1 MKHCPVC
8 SHSYPT
14 NFRVC
19 PQDNTALRETNEIV
33 PGMVIR
39 AKYQILERLGGG
51 GMADVYRAKHLAFNE
66 ICAIKVVKAS
76 YADDAAFNN
85 RFKGE
90 AVLTR
95 KLRHPNA
102 IAVEDYDTTE
112 DGRPY
117 IVMEFVDGP
126 NLRSVIDKEGALSV
140 SRTLGISLQVARALA
155 AAHKLGITH
164 RDIKPDNILIT
175 QDQQGNE
182 AAKVLDFGIAKVKE
196 GAFTMAAYTATRK
209 GVVVGTPQYMSPEQA
224 RGKVG
229 TEIDSRADIYS
240 LGVVIYEMIT
250 GKLPFASDTPMGYC
264 LEHLHTMPVP
274 PREFAA
280 ALDIPD
286 GLSKLVM
293 KALEKDREKRF
304 STIDEMIEALQDP
317 ERWAAILQSQAATL
331 VVSVDDTGSAPS
343 PTAPLSS
350 AAAQAPQ
357 AGQGRARVVY
367 TPAQPPPLEPGE
379 RHRQSAPF
387 AQAAAAAAAPARTRE
402 QRTDVSTDYTG
413 QKKSSSKAIAFVLV
427 LVLAAGAGAYYWMS
441 RHSQTA
447 KSAPASQ
454 SSTTTAS
461 LPAQQPAHV
470 APQSPSA
477 AEPARQDNP
486 PAIVA
491 EKPAPAKQPG
501 TTTTKLPAQPPA
513 PAPQTKNLRGLTID
527 SLAARIKAKY
537 PEYASMDNTE
547 LVRLITAKYPGYLD
561 ALRPDARASLTPHV
575 NDENAPASDE
585 AKRQARELVA
595 VAQVQM
601 SRADYPSAI
610 SSYQQAVRLDPSN
623 AAADAGLRKARQA
636 RAIEVAQRMPLVPG
650 NPDERKP
657 ARERR
662 ARELATAG
670 QQQIDGGDYAT
681 AVRTFEQAVRLDPS
695 NATAQAG
702 LKKAQQAM
710 RTEDEILQRRK

>member
-19 PQDNTALRETNEIV
+19 PQDNTALRETNEIE

-39 AKYQILERLGGG
+39 SKYQILERLGGG

-76 YADDAAFNN
+76 YADDTAFNN

-117 IVMEFVDGP
+117 IVMEFVNGP

-140 SRTLGISLQVARALA
+140 SRALSISLQVARALA

-175 QDQQGNE
+175 QDEQGNE

-229 TEIDSRADIYS
+229 AEIDSRADIYS

-250 GKLPFASDTPMGYC
+250 GKLPFESDTPMGYC
-264 LEHLHTMPVP
+264 LEHLHTVPVP

-280 ALDIPD
+280 ALNIPA

-317 ERWAAILQSQAATL
+317 ERWAAILQSQAAT
-331 VVSVDDTGSAPS
+331 VVVGVVDETVGSAPS
-343 PTAPLSS
+343 PTAPLSP
-350 AAAQAPQ
+350 AATQGPP

-367 TPAQPPPLEPGE
+367 TPAQPAPVEPGE
-379 RHRQSAPF
+379 RHRQSTPP
-387 AQAAAAAAAPARTRE
+387 AQAAAAAAAPART
-402 QRTDVSTDYTG
+402 QG
-413 QKKSSSKAIAFVLV
+413 QPAAVPNLAGRKKSYSKTITLVLV

-441 RHSQTA
+441 KHSQTA
-447 KSAPASQ
+447 KPAPASQ

-461 LPAQQPAHV
+461 SPVQQPAPV
-470 APQSPSA
+470 TPQSPSA
-477 AEPARQDNP
+477 AEPTRQDNP
-486 PAIVA
+486 PPAVA
-491 EKPAPAKQPG
+491 SEKPAPAKQPG
-501 TTTTKLPAQPPA
+501 TTTANSRAHQPAPVTPPPA
-513 PAPQTKNLRGLTID
+513 TVTPPKVTWDDEKAPQ
-527 SLAARIKAKY
+527 S
-537 PEYASMDNTE
+537 
-547 LVRLITAKYPGYLD
+547 
-561 ALRPDARASLTPHV
+561 
-575 NDENAPASDE
+575 PASAE

-595 VAQVQM
+595 VARVQM
-601 SRADYPSAI
+601 ARADYASAI
-610 SSYQQAVRLDPSN
+610 SSYQQALRLDPSN
-623 AAADAGLRKARQA
+623 VAANAGLRKARQA
-636 RAIEVAQRMPLVPG
+636 RAMEVVQRMPLVPG
-650 NPDERKP
+650 NPDDRKP

-662 ARELATAG
+662 ARELAAAG
-670 QQQIDGGDYAT
+670 QQQIDGGDYAM

>member
-19 PQDNTALRETNEIV
+19 PQDNTALRETNEIE

-39 AKYQILERLGGG
+39 SKYQILERLGGG

-76 YADDAAFNN
+76 YADDTAFNN

-117 IVMEFVDGP
+117 IVMEFVNGP

-140 SRTLGISLQVARALA
+140 RRALSISLQVARALA

-175 QDQQGNE
+175 QDEQGNE

-250 GKLPFASDTPMGYC
+250 GKLPFESDTPMGYC
-264 LEHLHTMPVP
+264 LEHLHTVPVP

-280 ALDIPD
+280 ALNIPA

-317 ERWAAILQSQAATL
+317 ERWAAILQSQAAT
-331 VVSVDDTGSAPS
+331 VVVGVVDETGGSAPS
-343 PTAPLSS
+343 PTAPLSP
-350 AAAQAPQ
+350 AATQGPQ

-367 TPAQPPPLEPGE
+367 TPAK
-379 RHRQSAPF
+379 SAPVEPREQYHQSTPP
-387 AQAAAAAAAPARTRE
+387 AQAAAAAAAPART
-402 QRTDVSTDYTG
+402 QG
-413 QKKSSSKAIAFVLV
+413 QPAAVPNLAGRKKSYSKTITLVLV

-441 RHSQTA
+441 RHFQTA
-447 KSAPASQ
+447 KPAPASR

-461 LPAQQPAHV
+461 SPVQQPAPV
-470 APQSPSA
+470 TPQSPSA
-477 AEPARQDNP
+477 AEPTRQDNP
-486 PAIVA
+486 PPAVA
-491 EKPAPAKQPG
+491 SEKPAPAKQPG
-501 TTTTKLPAQPPA
+501 TTTANARAHQPAPVTPPPA
-513 PAPQTKNLRGLTID
+513 TVTPPKVTWDDEKAPQ
-527 SLAARIKAKY
+527 S
-537 PEYASMDNTE
+537 
-547 LVRLITAKYPGYLD
+547 
-561 ALRPDARASLTPHV
+561 
-575 NDENAPASDE
+575 PASAE

-595 VAQVQM
+595 VARVQM
-601 SRADYPSAI
+601 ARADYASAI
-610 SSYQQAVRLDPSN
+610 SSYQQALRLDPSN
-623 AAADAGLRKARQA
+623 VAANAGLRKARQA
-636 RAIEVAQRMPLVPG
+636 RAMEVVQRMPLVPG
-650 NPDERKP
+650 NPDDRKP

-670 QQQIDGGDYAT
+670 QQQIDGGDYAM

>member
-19 PQDNTALRETNEIV
+19 PQDNTALRETNEIE

-39 AKYQILERLGGG
+39 SKYQILERLGGG

-76 YADDAAFNN
+76 YADDTAFNN

-117 IVMEFVDGP
+117 IVMEFVNGP

-140 SRTLGISLQVARALA
+140 SRALSISLQVARALA

-175 QDQQGNE
+175 QDEQGNE

-250 GKLPFASDTPMGYC
+250 GKLPFESDTPMGYC
-264 LEHLHTMPVP
+264 LEHLHTVPVP

-280 ALDIPD
+280 ALNIPA

-317 ERWAAILQSQAATL
+317 ERWAAILQSQAAT
-331 VVSVDDTGSAPS
+331 VVVGVVDETGGSAPS
-343 PTAPLSS
+343 PTAPLSP
-350 AAAQAPQ
+350 AATQGPQ

-367 TPAQPPPLEPGE
+367 TPAK
-379 RHRQSAPF
+379 SAPVEPREQYHQSTPP
-387 AQAAAAAAAPARTRE
+387 AQAAAAAAAPART
-402 QRTDVSTDYTG
+402 QG
-413 QKKSSSKAIAFVLV
+413 QPAAVPNLAGRKKSYSKTITLVLV

-441 RHSQTA
+441 RHFQTA
-447 KSAPASQ
+447 KPAPASQ

-461 LPAQQPAHV
+461 SPVQQPAPV
-470 APQSPSA
+470 TPQSPSA
-477 AEPARQDNP
+477 AEPTRQDNP
-486 PAIVA
+486 PPAVA
-491 EKPAPAKQPG
+491 SEKPAPAKQPG
-501 TTTTKLPAQPPA
+501 TTTANSRAHQPAPVTPPPA
-513 PAPQTKNLRGLTID
+513 TVTPPKVTWDDEKAPQ
-527 SLAARIKAKY
+527 S
-537 PEYASMDNTE
+537 
-547 LVRLITAKYPGYLD
+547 
-561 ALRPDARASLTPHV
+561 
-575 NDENAPASDE
+575 PASAE

-595 VAQVQM
+595 VARVQM
-601 SRADYPSAI
+601 AGADYASAI
-610 SSYQQAVRLDPSN
+610 SSYQQALRLDPSN
-623 AAADAGLRKARQA
+623 VAANAGLRKARQA
-636 RAIEVAQRMPLVPG
+636 RAMEVVQRMPLVPG
-650 NPDERKP
+650 NPDDRKP

-670 QQQIDGGDYAT
+670 QQQIDGGDYAM

>member
-19 PQDNTALRETNEIV
+19 PQDNTALRETNEIE

-39 AKYQILERLGGG
+39 SKYQILERLGGG

-76 YADDAAFNN
+76 YADDTAFNN

-117 IVMEFVDGP
+117 IVMEFVNGP

-140 SRTLGISLQVARALA
+140 SRALSISLQVARALA

-175 QDQQGNE
+175 QDEQGNE

-250 GKLPFASDTPMGYC
+250 GKLPFESDTPMGYC
-264 LEHLHTMPVP
+264 LEHLHTVPVP

-280 ALDIPD
+280 ALNIPA

-317 ERWAAILQSQAATL
+317 ERWAAILQSQAAT
-331 VVSVDDTGSAPS
+331 VVVGVVDETGGSAPS
-343 PTAPLSS
+343 PTAPLSP
-350 AAAQAPQ
+350 AATQGPQ

-367 TPAQPPPLEPGE
+367 TPAK
-379 RHRQSAPF
+379 SAPVEPREQYHQSTPP
-387 AQAAAAAAAPARTRE
+387 AQAAAAAAAPART
-402 QRTDVSTDYTG
+402 QG
-413 QKKSSSKAIAFVLV
+413 QPAAVPNLAGRKKSYSKTITLVLV

-441 RHSQTA
+441 RHFQTA
-447 KSAPASQ
+447 KPAPASR

-461 LPAQQPAHV
+461 SPVQQPAPV
-470 APQSPSA
+470 TPQSPSA
-477 AEPARQDNP
+477 AEPTRQDNP
-486 PAIVA
+486 PPAVA
-491 EKPAPAKQPG
+491 SEKPAPAKQPG
-501 TTTTKLPAQPPA
+501 TTTANARAHQPAPVTPPPA
-513 PAPQTKNLRGLTID
+513 TVTPPKVTWDDEKAPQ
-527 SLAARIKAKY
+527 S
-537 PEYASMDNTE
+537 
-547 LVRLITAKYPGYLD
+547 
-561 ALRPDARASLTPHV
+561 
-575 NDENAPASDE
+575 PASAE

-595 VAQVQM
+595 VARVQM
-601 SRADYPSAI
+601 ARADYASAI
-610 SSYQQAVRLDPSN
+610 SSYQQALRLDPSN
-623 AAADAGLRKARQA
+623 VAANTGLRKARQA
-636 RAIEVAQRMPLVPG
+636 RAMEVVQRMPLVPG
-650 NPDERKP
+650 NPDDRKP

-670 QQQIDGGDYAT
+670 QQQIDGGDYAM

>member
-19 PQDNTALRETNEIV
+19 PQDNTALRETNEIE

-39 AKYQILERLGGG
+39 SKYQILERLGGG

-76 YADDAAFNN
+76 YADDTAFNN

-117 IVMEFVDGP
+117 IVMEFVNGP

-140 SRTLGISLQVARALA
+140 SRALSISLQVARALA

-175 QDQQGNE
+175 QDEQGNE

-250 GKLPFASDTPMGYC
+250 GKLPFESDTPMGYC
-264 LEHLHTMPVP
+264 LEHLHTVPVP

-280 ALDIPD
+280 ALNIPA

-317 ERWAAILQSQAATL
+317 ERWAAILQSQAAT
-331 VVSVDDTGSAPS
+331 VVVGVVDETGGSAPS
-343 PTAPLSS
+343 PTAPLSP
-350 AAAQAPQ
+350 AATQGPP

-367 TPAQPPPLEPGE
+367 TPAK
-379 RHRQSAPF
+379 SAPVEPREQYHQSTPP
-387 AQAAAAAAAPARTRE
+387 AQAAAAAAAPART
-402 QRTDVSTDYTG
+402 QG
-413 QKKSSSKAIAFVLV
+413 QPAAVPNLAGRKKSYSKTITLVLV

-441 RHSQTA
+441 RHFQTA
-447 KSAPASQ
+447 KPAPASR

-461 LPAQQPAHV
+461 SPVQQPAPV
-470 APQSPSA
+470 TPQSPSA
-477 AEPARQDNP
+477 AEPTRQDNP
-486 PAIVA
+486 PPAVA
-491 EKPAPAKQPG
+491 SEKPAPAKQPG
-501 TTTTKLPAQPPA
+501 TTTANSRAHQPAPVTPPPA
-513 PAPQTKNLRGLTID
+513 TVTPPKVTWDDEKAPQ
-527 SLAARIKAKY
+527 S
-537 PEYASMDNTE
+537 
-547 LVRLITAKYPGYLD
+547 
-561 ALRPDARASLTPHV
+561 
-575 NDENAPASDE
+575 PASAE

-595 VAQVQM
+595 VARVQM
-601 SRADYPSAI
+601 ARADYASAI
-610 SSYQQAVRLDPSN
+610 SSYQQALRLDPSN
-623 AAADAGLRKARQA
+623 VAANAGLRKARQA
-636 RAIEVAQRMPLVPG
+636 RAMEVVQRMPLVPG
-650 NPDERKP
+650 NPDDRKP

-670 QQQIDGGDYAT
+670 QQQIDGGDYAM

>member
-19 PQDNTALRETNEIV
+19 PQDNTALRETNEIE

-39 AKYQILERLGGG
+39 SKYQILERLGGG

-76 YADDAAFNN
+76 YADDTAFNN

-117 IVMEFVDGP
+117 IVMEFVNGP

-140 SRTLGISLQVARALA
+140 SRALSISLQVARALA

-175 QDQQGNE
+175 QDEQGNE

-250 GKLPFASDTPMGYC
+250 GKLPFESDTPMGYC
-264 LEHLHTMPVP
+264 LEHLHTVPVP

-280 ALDIPD
+280 ALNIPA

-317 ERWAAILQSQAATL
+317 ERWAAILQSQAAT
-331 VVSVDDTGSAPS
+331 VVVGVVDETVGSAPS
-343 PTAPLSS
+343 PTAPLSP
-350 AAAQAPQ
+350 AATQGPQ

-367 TPAQPPPLEPGE
+367 TPAK
-379 RHRQSAPF
+379 SAPVEPREQHHQSTPP
-387 AQAAAAAAAPARTRE
+387 AQAAAAAAAPART
-402 QRTDVSTDYTG
+402 QG
-413 QKKSSSKAIAFVLV
+413 QPAAVPNLAGRKKSYSKTITLVLV

-441 RHSQTA
+441 RHFQTA
-447 KSAPASQ
+447 KPAPASR

-461 LPAQQPAHV
+461 SPVQQPAPV
-470 APQSPSA
+470 TPQSPSA
-477 AEPARQDNP
+477 AEPTRQDNP
-486 PAIVA
+486 PPAVA
-491 EKPAPAKQPG
+491 SEKPAPAKQPG
-501 TTTTKLPAQPPA
+501 TTTANSRAHQPAPVTPPPA
-513 PAPQTKNLRGLTID
+513 TVTPPKVTWDDEKAPQ
-527 SLAARIKAKY
+527 S
-537 PEYASMDNTE
+537 
-547 LVRLITAKYPGYLD
+547 
-561 ALRPDARASLTPHV
+561 
-575 NDENAPASDE
+575 PASAE

-595 VAQVQM
+595 VARVQM
-601 SRADYPSAI
+601 AGADYASAI
-610 SSYQQAVRLDPSN
+610 SSYQQALRLDPSN
-623 AAADAGLRKARQA
+623 VAANAGLRKARQA
-636 RAIEVAQRMPLVPG
+636 RAMEVVQRMPLVPG
-650 NPDERKP
+650 NPDDRKP

-662 ARELATAG
+662 ARELAAAG
-670 QQQIDGGDYAT
+670 QQQIDGGDYAM

>member
-8 SHSYPT
+8 SNSYPT

-19 PQDNTALRETNEIV
+19 PQDNTALRETNEIE

-39 AKYQILERLGGG
+39 SKYQILERLGGG

-117 IVMEFVDGP
+117 IVMEFVNGP

-140 SRTLGISLQVARALA
+140 RRTLGISLQVARALA

-175 QDQQGNE
+175 QDEQGNE
-182 AAKVLDFGIAKVKE
+182 AVKVLDFGIAKVKE

-250 GKLPFASDTPMGYC
+250 GKLPFESDTPMGYC
-264 LEHLHTMPVP
+264 LEHLHTVPVP

-280 ALDIPD
+280 ALNIPA

-304 STIDEMIEALQDP
+304 STIDEMIEALRDP
-317 ERWAAILQSQAATL
+317 ERWAAILQSQAAT
-331 VVSVDDTGSAPS
+331 VVVGVDDTGGSAPS
-343 PTAPLSS
+343 PTAPLPP

-367 TPAQPPPLEPGE
+367 TPAQPPPVEPRE
-379 RHRQSAPF
+379 QHRQSTPP
-387 AQAAAAAAAPARTRE
+387 AQAAAAAAAPARKRE
-402 QRTDVSTDYTG
+402 QPAAAATDTAG
-413 QKKSSSKAIAFVLV
+413 RKKSYSKAITLVLV
-427 LVLAAGAGAYYWMS
+427 LVLATGAGAYYWMS
-441 RHSQTA
+441 KHSQTA
-447 KSAPASQ
+447 KPAPASQ

-461 LPAQQPAHV
+461 SPVQQPAPV
-470 APQSPSA
+470 TPQSPSA
-477 AEPARQDNP
+477 AEPTRQDNP
-486 PAIVA
+486 PAVAA
-491 EKPAPAKQPG
+491 EKPAPAKRPG
-501 TTTTKLPAQPPA
+501 TTTTNSPAQQPA
-513 PAPQTKNLRGLTID
+513 PVPPPKVTWDDERAPQSPG
-527 SLAARIKAKY
+527 
-537 PEYASMDNTE
+537 
-547 LVRLITAKYPGYLD
+547 TA
-561 ALRPDARASLTPHV
+561 
-575 NDENAPASDE
+575 E

-595 VAQVQM
+595 VARVQM
-601 SRADYPSAI
+601 ARADYASAI
-610 SSYQQAVRLDPSN
+610 SSFQQALRLDPSN
-623 AAADAGLRKARQA
+623 VAANAGLRKARQA
-636 RAIEVAQRMPLVPG
+636 RAMEVVQRMPLVPG
-650 NPDERKP
+650 NSDDRKP

>member
-19 PQDNTALRETNEIV
+19 PQDNTALRETNEIE

-39 AKYQILERLGGG
+39 SKYQILERLGGG

-76 YADDAAFNN
+76 YADDTAFNN

-117 IVMEFVDGP
+117 IVMEFVNGP

-140 SRTLGISLQVARALA
+140 RRALSISLQVARALA

-175 QDQQGNE
+175 QDEQGNE

-250 GKLPFASDTPMGYC
+250 GKLPFESDTPMGYC
-264 LEHLHTMPVP
+264 LEHLHTVPVP

-280 ALDIPD
+280 ALNIPA

-317 ERWAAILQSQAATL
+317 ERWAAILQSQAAT
-331 VVSVDDTGSAPS
+331 VVVGVVDETVGSAPS
-343 PTAPLSS
+343 PTAPLSP
-350 AAAQAPQ
+350 AATQGPP

-367 TPAQPPPLEPGE
+367 TPAK
-379 RHRQSAPF
+379 SAPVEPREQYHQSTPP
-387 AQAAAAAAAPARTRE
+387 AQAAAAAAAPART
-402 QRTDVSTDYTG
+402 QG
-413 QKKSSSKAIAFVLV
+413 QPAAVPNLAGRKKSYSKTITLVLV

-441 RHSQTA
+441 KHSHAA
-447 KSAPASQ
+447 KPAPASQ

-461 LPAQQPAHV
+461 SPVQQPAPV
-470 APQSPSA
+470 TPQSPSA
-477 AEPARQDNP
+477 AEPTRQDNP
-486 PAIVA
+486 PPAVA
-491 EKPAPAKQPG
+491 SEKPAPAKQPG
-501 TTTTKLPAQPPA
+501 TTTANSRAHQPAPVTPPPA
-513 PAPQTKNLRGLTID
+513 TVTPPKVTWDDEKAPQ
-527 SLAARIKAKY
+527 S
-537 PEYASMDNTE
+537 
-547 LVRLITAKYPGYLD
+547 
-561 ALRPDARASLTPHV
+561 
-575 NDENAPASDE
+575 PASAE

-595 VAQVQM
+595 VARVQM
-601 SRADYPSAI
+601 ARADYASAI
-610 SSYQQAVRLDPSN
+610 SSYQQALRLDPSN
-623 AAADAGLRKARQA
+623 VAANAGLRKARQA
-636 RAIEVAQRMPLVPG
+636 RAMEVVQRMPLVPG
-650 NPDERKP
+650 NPDDRKP

-662 ARELATAG
+662 ARELAAAG
-670 QQQIDGGDYAT
+670 QQQIDGGDYAM

>member
-1 MKHCPVC
+1 
-8 SHSYPT
+8 
-14 NFRVC
+14 
-19 PQDNTALRETNEIV
+19 LRETNEIE

-39 AKYQILERLGGG
+39 SKYQILERLGGG

-76 YADDAAFNN
+76 YADDTAFNN

-117 IVMEFVDGP
+117 IVMEFVNGP

-140 SRTLGISLQVARALA
+140 SRALSISLQVARALA

-175 QDQQGNE
+175 QDEQGNE

-250 GKLPFASDTPMGYC
+250 GKLPFESDTPMGYC
-264 LEHLHTMPVP
+264 LEHLHTVPVP

-280 ALDIPD
+280 ALNIPA

-317 ERWAAILQSQAATL
+317 ERWAAILQSQAAT
-331 VVSVDDTGSAPS
+331 VVVGVVDETGGSAPS
-343 PTAPLSS
+343 PTAPLSP
-350 AAAQAPQ
+350 AATQGPP

-367 TPAQPPPLEPGE
+367 TPAK
-379 RHRQSAPF
+379 SAPVEPREQYHQSTPP
-387 AQAAAAAAAPARTRE
+387 AQAAAAAAAPART
-402 QRTDVSTDYTG
+402 QG
-413 QKKSSSKAIAFVLV
+413 QPAAVPNLAGRKKSYSKTITLVLV

-441 RHSQTA
+441 KHSHAA
-447 KSAPASQ
+447 KPAPASQ

-461 LPAQQPAHV
+461 SPVQQPAPV
-470 APQSPSA
+470 TPQSPSA
-477 AEPARQDNP
+477 AEPTRQDNP
-486 PAIVA
+486 PPAVA
-491 EKPAPAKQPG
+491 SEKPAPAKQPG
-501 TTTTKLPAQPPA
+501 TTTANSRAHQPAPVTPPPA
-513 PAPQTKNLRGLTID
+513 TVTPPKVTWDDEKAPQ
-527 SLAARIKAKY
+527 S
-537 PEYASMDNTE
+537 
-547 LVRLITAKYPGYLD
+547 
-561 ALRPDARASLTPHV
+561 
-575 NDENAPASDE
+575 PASAE

-595 VAQVQM
+595 VARVQM
-601 SRADYPSAI
+601 ARADYASAI
-610 SSYQQAVRLDPSN
+610 SSYQQALRLDPSN
-623 AAADAGLRKARQA
+623 VAANAGLRKARQA
-636 RAIEVAQRMPLVPG
+636 RAMEVVQRMPLVPG
-650 NPDERKP
+650 NPDDRKP

-670 QQQIDGGDYAT
+670 QQQIDGGDYAM